1 MNLSS
6 ACCLCSLLLCQRS
19 QLVRYSTADL
29 YHVSW
34 FWMVLKPT
42 GNIRGIW
49 QSRNQ
54 QRQRSRTVDGVSAS
68 LWEKSCAPSFKL
80 YYRSFKGDKVA
91 EKFPKV
97 LAQVVAVHTDSIRG
111 AVLCTVM
118 SLTNSNCWHADN
130 FLISA
135 YLNII
140 KKRRLEPER
149 DIKRQERLL
158 LKSSRCFWSGTGNGN
173 TGRKYLQAAE
183 SLVSPQA
190 FCSLPCCGV
199 WCSVHGWTFQS
210 FSMSLHVS
218 PFVGQKFL
226 LPLLRNHLN

>member
-1 MNLSS
+1 MR
-6 ACCLCSLLLCQRS
+6 LLLNCII
-19 QLVRYSTADL
+19 A
-29 YHVSW
+29 H
-34 FWMVLKPT
+34 LKA
-42 GNIRGIW
+42 I
-49 QSRNQ
+49 
-54 QRQRSRTVDGVSAS
+54 
-68 LWEKSCAPSFKL
+68 
-80 YYRSFKGDKVA
+80 KVA

-158 LKSSRCFWSGTGNGN
+158 
-173 TGRKYLQAAE
+173 
-183 SLVSPQA
+183 
-190 FCSLPCCGV
+190 
-199 WCSVHGWTFQS
+199 
-210 FSMSLHVS
+210 
-218 PFVGQKFL
+218 
-226 LPLLRNHLN
+226 